1 MTNEQRQLESEAME
15 VLEMLEDMVEYVC
28 KEHTISGEKVYFL
41 INELSRIKLN
51 ELPMAA
57 GTAALEMETGAAA
70 LLVNHKRRPNENP
83 PPGTQMRCPCPAPAS
98 R

>member
-28 KEHTISGEKVYFL
+28 REQQISGEKVYFL

-51 ELPMAA
+51 EFPQDPDI
-57 GTAALEMETGAAA
+57 
-70 LLVNHKRRPNENP
+70 N
-83 PPGTQMRCPCPAPAS
+83 
-98 R
+98 